1 MMRTTTCLLAALA
14 SASVSA
20 QSRDEPPTP
29 VSGLEAVVYS
39 GTAAGLKWRRASD
52 DRGVRGYEVYREG
65 ELVDEVDAL
74 SYIVRDLVPGS
85 LNNFSVVPVDTAGQR
100 SNASTGIAFST
111 PGGASGPPAPT
122 APTLRAAVYSATA
135 AGLAWTRP
143 PAGGRAAERIQQY
156 EVSRDGTP
164 VFTTRDTSY
173 IDTTLAG
180 GRSYRYELVA
190 VGTSGARSAPAL
202 ITVETPGGDSGTPP
216 SGDPAAP
223 AGLRASVYSSTA
235 LGLAWT
241 RVAGA
246 GLRHEVRRDGQ
257 VLDTTDGT
265 SYIDRELTGGR
276 DYRYEVVAI
285 DRQGR
290 RSDPAAVTASTPGA
304 GPVTPP
310 VEAPVI
316 DLDSYEA
323 ILREVIAV
331 VNERPFIDLY
341 DPLPSDVA
349 ADTVASDPI
358 GVALAEVPLARIP
371 IDLTPYYGTE
381 PELVELTCN
390 AGGSI
395 AVYGDE
401 RGSSLVGLGTIRDID
416 GCTGVT
422 GTLDGIGYA
431 TTTGV
436 ADGTFIAGSAG
447 LTVSEEGRTRR
458 FDGRRS
464 LTRGR
469 GFTNIVYDN
478 TVTAYESNGT
488 NGVER
493 VDDYRSART
502 IRGPF
507 EGPGA
512 TVVGVVTP
520 EGEPT
525 TIELGVLEATL
536 ESGFTLSSPS
546 TGGQPL
552 EVSASLRGRDF
563 TASGPSPDEGGTPL
577 ESYSQRGAG
586 DGFDFSAPPFNGVD
600 EPFHFS
606 NGQITVTAPDGSSMT
621 LTPTGV
627 DTLDLTVGEAIIPLR
642 RTDGYD
648 VSCYPASSDEL
659 CSIPLYRQ

>member
-1 MMRTTTCLLAALA
+1 MMRTTACLLAILT

-20 QSRDEPPTP
+20 QSGDEPPTP

-52 DRGVRGYEVYREG
+52 DRGVRGYEIYREG

-85 LNNFSVVPVDTAGQR
+85 LNNFSVVPVDAAGQR
-100 SNASTGIAFST
+100 ANASTGIAFST
-111 PGGASGPPAPT
+111 PGGAVGPPAPT
-122 APTLRAAVYSATA
+122 TPTLRAAVYSSTA

-143 PAGGRAAERIQQY
+143 PAGGLATERVRQY

-164 VFTTRDTSY
+164 VLTTRDTSY

-190 VGTSGARSAPAL
+190 VGTNGVRSAPAL
-202 ITVETPGGDSGTPP
+202 ITVETPGGNANPTP
-216 SGDPAAP
+216 SDDLAAP
-223 AGLRASVYSSTA
+223 DALRANVYSSTA

-241 RVAGA
+241 RIAGA
-246 GLRHEVRRDGQ
+246 GLRYEVRRDGQ
-257 VLDTTDGT
+257 VLGTTDGT

-285 DRQGR
+285 DRQGQ
-290 RSDPAAVTASTPGA
+290 RSDPAVVTASTPGA

-310 VEAPVI
+310 AEAPVI

-331 VNERPFIDLY
+331 INEQPFADLY
-341 DPLPSDVA
+341 APLA
-349 ADTVASDPI
+349 GGTLTDTVAADPI
-358 GVALAEVPLARIP
+358 GVPLADVPLAAVP
-371 IDLTPYYGTE
+371 IDLAPYYGAE
-381 PELVELTCN
+381 PELTEITCN

-401 RGSSLVGLGTIRDID
+401 RAERLVGLGTISDID
-416 GCTGVT
+416 NCVSGAR
-422 GTLDGIGYA
+422 TLDGISYA
-431 TTTGV
+431 TRTGV
-436 ADGTFIAGSAG
+436 ADGTFATGSVE
-447 LTVSEEGRTRR
+447 LTVSEEAGTRS
-458 FDGRRS
+458 FDGNQTLS
-464 LTRGR
+464 RGR
-469 GFTNIVYDN
+469 GFTDIVYDN
-478 TVTAYESNGT
+478 TVAAFESNGT
-488 NGVER
+488 GGVER

-512 TVVGVVTP
+512 TVVGVLTP

-525 TIELGVLEATL
+525 TIELGVREATL
-536 ESGFTLSSPS
+536 ESSFTLSSPS
-546 TGGQPL
+546 TGGQSL
-552 EVSASLRGRDF
+552 EVSVSLRGRDF
-563 TASGPSPDEGGTPL
+563 TANVPSPDEGGTPL
-577 ESYSQRGAG
+577 ESYTPRGAG
-586 DGFDFSAPPFNGVD
+586 DGFDFSAPPFDGVD

-606 NGQITVTAPDGSSMT
+606 DGQITVTAPDGSSMT

-627 DTLDLTVGEAIIPLR
+627 DTLDLSIGGASVPLR
-642 RTDGYD
+642 RDDGYD
-648 VSCYPASSDEL
+648 ITCYPASSDEL
-659 CSIPLYRQ
+659 CSIPLYRR